1 MPVYLSCSS
10 FNNRVHCQSWSCWA
24 DEIQWSRVQYVHQRD
39 PWCALE
45 SDERAR
51 LAKLTSWTRAA
62 DVQKNLGFTHWRW
75 NASPISRWNW
85 DNCESAAPSCQL
97 LIHSTCICIWVA
109 YSCIYIYVY
118 NTEIQKAHDIARM
131 DQLQNCEISDKCTW
145 YQLYP
150 NPKKNSH
157 ISLGDI
163 TLPKNSNVLG
173 QKKATW

>member
-109 YSCIYIYVY
+109 YSCIYIYMCI
-118 NTEIQKAHDIARM
+118 IQKYKKLTTLRVWTNYKIVKFQINVHDINYIR
-131 DQLQNCEISDKCTW
+131 T
-145 YQLYP
+145 
-150 NPKKNSH
+150 
-157 ISLGDI
+157 
-163 TLPKNSNVLG
+163 
-173 QKKATW
+173 QKKTLIYPLET